1 MANRFAEI
9 GESTHL
15 IVKTATVTLRLL
27 LVVFLIVSVAPP
39 EASAQGA
46 PASQRLRCVEVNAT
60 KTCVLYTASIID
72 LIANPD
78 LFDGKRIRTFGYI
91 HFEFE
96 GNGIYLHHE
105 DYARSLYANGLWVN
119 LAQNVSRAECQDRYA
134 LVEGTFRARDRGH
147 LGLWSGAIGEITR
160 CMALR

>member
-1 MANRFAEI
+1 
-9 GESTHL
+9 
-15 IVKTATVTLRLL
+15 
-27 LVVFLIVSVAPP
+27 
-39 EASAQGA
+39 
-46 PASQRLRCVEVNAT
+46 
-60 KTCVLYTASIID
+60 VLYTASIID

-96 GNGIYLHHE
+96 GNGIYLHQE

-119 LAQNVSRAECQDRYA
+119 LAQNVSRVDCQDRYV